1 MINLISSPFNPSS
14 PQALSIA
21 NLFYLALIIS
31 AFIFIIVT
39 GSLIYIMV
47 RYRSR
52 PGDGEPK
59 QVLGERKLEI
69 TWTVVP
75 LLMLIFLF
83 AYTAY
88 TMHRADPS
96 PESHQ
101 QPDLVVIGHQWWWEV
116 HYPQSGVVTANEIHL
131 PIGKRFLV
139 LLKSEDVIHDFWV
152 PQLARKM
159 DTVPGHPN
167 TIWLEADRAGIYLG
181 ACSEYCGTQ
190 HAWMRIRVIARLQS
204 DFDLWQQEQLHV
216 PTTPTVGEAARGA
229 QIFQERTCANCHAIA
244 GTRADA
250 RIGPDL
256 THLRD
261 RQTIGAGVIENTPS
275 SLAKWLANTQS
286 VKPGSLM
293 PNMRL
298 SDSEV
303 NALVAYLEGLK

>member
-14 PQALSIA
+14 PQASSIT
-21 NLFYLALIIS
+21 NLFYVALVIS
-31 AFIFIIVT
+31 ALIFIIVT

-59 QVLGERKLEI
+59 QVLGGKGIEI
-69 TWTVVP
+69 AWTVVP
-75 LLMLIFLF
+75 LLILTFLF
-83 AYTAY
+83 AYTVY
-88 TMHRADPS
+88 TMQKADPS
-96 PESHQ
+96 PDSYQ
-101 QPDLVVIGHQWWWEV
+101 QPDILVIGHQWWWEV
-116 HYPQSGVVTANEIHL
+116 HYPKSGVVTANEVHL
-131 PIGKRFLV
+131 PVGKRFLV
-139 LLKSEDVIHDFWV
+139 LLKSADVIHDFWV

-190 HAWMRIRVIARLQS
+190 HAWMRIRVVAQPQA
-204 DFDLWQQEQLHV
+204 DFDEWQQEQLRI
-216 PTTPTVGEAARGA
+216 PATPTVGEAARGA
-229 QIFQERTCANCHAIA
+229 QIFQGRTCANCHAIA
-244 GTRADA
+244 GTIANG

-256 THLRD
+256 THIGD

-275 SLAKWLANTQS
+275 NLAKWLANTQS

-293 PNMRL
+293 PDMRL